1 MILYYMNIFRH
12 KLSLFRVH
20 LKIGERLTVVAGR
33 DGGLQTMEI
42 LGMVTLRISDGEFG
56 QITIALDHKEERG
69 IQFQVR

>member
-1 MILYYMNIFRH
+1 M
-12 KLSLFRVH
+12 
-20 LKIGERLTVVAGR
+20 KIGERLTVVAGR

>member
-20 LKIGERLTVVAGR
+20 LKIGEHLTVVAGR